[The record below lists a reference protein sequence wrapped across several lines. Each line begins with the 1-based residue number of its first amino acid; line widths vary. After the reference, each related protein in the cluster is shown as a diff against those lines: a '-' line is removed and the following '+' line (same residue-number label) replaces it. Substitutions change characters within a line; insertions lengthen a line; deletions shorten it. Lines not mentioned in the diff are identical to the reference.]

1 MDTLN
6 KSLEKV
12 STGVPSKPSIFTFM
26 PVVRK
31 LPIEAIITQDGRS
44 GALTGRPHKNIAAS
58 HVETTAESMS
68 DEEFFKAEKV
78 FIKECVEGGA
88 GNMIQTG
95 TKLQFKPS
103 PDHVSLSQTKASP
116 SVDARSQ
123 NTSNHVTA
131 GTASMETAVDKHRD
145 ISRRPCPDASRH
157 AEVSSGFFAN
167 RLSEDRASPT
177 DSGDMFPTPASSRES
192 ILSERSWSAA
202 QTHKIKLSYKSLAAI
217 PTNTLLLDQQAI
229 DEQVERG
236 ESPCD
241 MTDGGVTL
249 DRGVVDTHAEMCSPA
264 QLRQQSEELYAVIDE
279 ILANSIPESKASR
292 SLQSSRSSTP
302 GLQQNTSSSPKSLG
316 RETKYASLCSLHP
329 PTSLERN
336 LIDRKKTK
344 PGVIRPMTAIP
355 RLTVDDEEEFHPN
368 PFRQFNDK
376 RTFTDNSKVV
386 ARKDLHTSSKG
397 RMWREERKPERR
409 TPFSVCDLQ
418 ITEPEDQISRPVKTS
433 FSPTEGRLE
442 AFETHI

>member
-6 KSLEKV
+6 KSLE
-12 STGVPSKPSIFTFM
+12 
-26 PVVRK
+26 
-31 LPIEAIITQDGRS
+31 
-44 GALTGRPHKNIAAS
+44 KNIAAS

-157 AEVSSGFFAN
+157 AE
-167 RLSEDRASPT
+167 
-177 DSGDMFPTPASSRES
+177 
-192 ILSERSWSAA
+192 
-202 QTHKIKLSYKSLAAI
+202 THKIKLSYKSLAAI